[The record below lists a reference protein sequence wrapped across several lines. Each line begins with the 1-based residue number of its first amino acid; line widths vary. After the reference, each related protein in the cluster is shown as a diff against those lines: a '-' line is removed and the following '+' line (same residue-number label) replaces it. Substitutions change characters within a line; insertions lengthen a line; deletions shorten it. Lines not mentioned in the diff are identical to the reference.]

1 MSLFKRLTRVAKAN
15 MDELLRQFDDGES
28 TFDEKVSELELAFR
42 DAKAAAANYSIS
54 VRKME
59 EERDGVQ
66 QELDALDAR
75 AEEAIKA
82 DDEELARQCMNDR
95 IRNEERLYRLNPA
108 LEESRKT
115 YQELKENLLDLQLK
129 LDQAR
134 AKRVELEARRQAEE
148 ARRTADE
155 VLDTVHERHEQL
167 DDEADAVLDEE
178 IEAEARRQVK
188 EMGRSI
194 GVKVEKT
201 VRDLQV
207 DARLEEL
214 RKRMGPED

>member
-95 IRNEERLYRLNPA
+95 IRNEERLYRLDPA

-188 EMGRSI
+188 EMGRSV

>member
-95 IRNEERLYRLNPA
+95 IRNEERLYRLAPA

>member
-95 IRNEERLYRLNPA
+95 IRNEERLYRLDPA

-115 YQELKENLLDLQLK
+115 YQELKENLRDLQLK

-188 EMGRSI
+188 EMGRSV